1 MEHKGLINEDMLELE
16 AQRKDEERQEE
27 EVTEEQKRFMTWKMA
42 RGTSLLEDPNIEWY
56 TKVAVAVQNEV
67 QCYHVI
73 YDEKKSATTQISL
86 NHLHKIVD
94 STESSK

>member
-1 MEHKGLINEDMLELE
+1 M
-16 AQRKDEERQEE
+16 
-27 EVTEEQKRFMTWKMA
+27 WKMA
-42 RGTSLLEDPNIEWY
+42 RGTSLFEDPNVERY

-67 QCYHVI
+67 QYYHVI

-94 STESSK
+94 RIESSK